1 MMPRIY
7 IRDQNDE
14 VLDTL
19 DEGQYFDDNM
29 QRFLKGKATVLSF
42 TIVKD
47 EASYA
52 LMSAGRNLSFRY
64 DEEDFWLSCVI
75 VEQDETYLTVT
86 AWSLG
91 LELNNETHGPY
102 KAPKAMTFAEY
113 LAVIDIERILTLGL
127 NEVSDKKISHEWEG
141 TESKLA
147 RLYSLATI
155 FSAELAFDTEL
166 NEDGSLK
173 QISLNVYREHSDAD
187 QGLGQDRRNETFY
200 FGEDIKTIRKTEDTS
215 DLYTAIFATG
225 KDGLTIAGIEKE
237 VFDEDG
243 NLLFA
248 TYKTQK
254 PGFGDPRK
262 LYAPQARDQFPSN
275 TTGGDRWTLNTAGEF
290 EYESAEALLGY
301 MMSELKKNC
310 QPATTWAIEGYIKAK
325 IGDTVR
331 IADEGYKPTLYLE
344 ARVIEQEISFSDK
357 TKNKSTFSNVVELES
372 DIDPVLLNQVQ
383 KLIEANKTYQYSIS
397 TDNGVV
403 FKNNTGTTTL
413 TATVR
418 DGVADVTAN
427 FDITWFKDGVSVG
440 TGVSLT
446 VRATD
451 VAEKAVYRFE
461 ASKVDGTVAGGYE
474 VTVSDVTDGEEG
486 FSPIVTPNDN
496 GTITI
501 VDKEGEKITPDLTG
515 PQGPPG
521 EVDQELIDEIT
532 NTAEDAKKAG
542 EAAQEAAEQAEADSA
557 LAVKNANS
565 AVDKANEA
573 SAKADQSQQTAE
585 QAKSDAANAAG
596 KAQSALD
603 SAGQAVSSATDALNQ
618 ANLAKSQAEEA
629 INKYLGM
636 GMVPAWS
643 WSPDGTDRFTNVYPG
658 ENLFNNEAPFF
669 DPAQWIVEEPGVYLR
684 TGTNPACSTF
694 DIPNILEKAYPGRDF
709 TCENMAISFEIEPLV
724 EGVQFTATD
733 MYINNQLSVPYNRP
747 TLTVGKKS
755 KVYASFVYK
764 KGTAGTAFMHIYF
777 NTLPTK
783 AIRLSKFK
791 LEINDSA
798 TIYTPAPSEDYTN
811 AVPSYIGFAI
821 EPSDNPADYTWIRNP
836 DKVEGEV
843 KVELTDINGELSR
856 KVSQETFDQLNGTV
870 INHSTLISQNQNEIK
885 QKASQESVNTLT
897 GRVTTAEGS
906 ISTIA
911 GQVALKANQTD
922 VDTIAGRVTSAE
934 SQLTVQ
940 AGKITGL
947 TSVTD
952 GHTSKIGALELQA
965 GQFSLSLSSV
975 QNDLNS
981 LEIGGR
987 NYWRLSN
994 PQINLSS
1001 WTWDKTENTFI
1012 YNSTNT
1018 SVGSFYISN
1027 IMNYSFPDDSGV
1039 GKTMTVSLDVI
1050 SNKDGLQFSNANL
1063 YINNNLLVQHNR
1075 PILVVGERVRI
1086 RATFVYVK
1094 PTSGTQL
1101 MHFYVTVPGGLSA
1114 GDITICN
1121 LKLEVGNKATDWS
1134 PAPEDM
1140 ATVTSLTEVK
1150 ATVDSLTMTVA
1161 DKADKTT
1168 VTQLANQWQQTT
1180 SLVNGHTSQI
1190 SSLGDAINLRVEK
1203 DDIINQINISPES
1216 ILIAGQKVH
1225 ITGQTTIDSAVIK
1238 TAHIAD
1244 AAITNA
1250 KIGSLSADK
1259 VTVGTLNGANVNII
1273 NLDAKNILA
1282 DTFTGLTFR
1291 GVEFIGSQFI
1301 NDYTSTDPV
1310 TGVSTTGQLDIS
1322 GGGYLNQYT
1331 NDDGTGGMFY
1341 IDQFG
1346 RLFNSRNTY
1355 GVQEDFE
1362 LNPGGLALHFGDYF
1376 GTLTAQMLSY
1386 TTWIEIPLK
1395 SGFQTAEN
1403 NPPSYR
1409 VQYNVD
1415 GTRTVKFRGQV
1426 TTTNAALPNA
1436 YFTKNIDYYWGQM
1449 PADLLPEKN
1458 SFFWGCTGA
1467 TNLFGGRLVLSLAHE
1482 GQLIFNSPHANVN
1495 YVSLDGWEYTLEN

>member
-1 MMPRIY
+1 M
-7 IRDQNDE
+7 
-14 VLDTL
+14 L
-19 DEGQYFDDNM
+19 
-29 QRFLKGKATVLSF
+29 ATSDAVLSAWLSPARQLRGR
-42 TIVKD
+42 IKVKD
-47 EASYA
+47 TMYESEEFT
-52 LMSAGRNLSFRY
+52 SLSF
-64 DEEDFWLSCVI
+64 DSGSI
-75 VEQDETYLTVT
+75 SGETYQIGSTYMNTV
-86 AWSLG
+86 
-91 LELNNETHGPY
+91 
-102 KAPKAMTFAEY
+102 K
-113 LAVIDIERILTLGL
+113 V
-127 NEVSDKKISHEWEG
+127 V
-141 TESKLA
+141 
-147 RLYSLATI
+147 
-155 FSAELAFDTEL
+155 
-166 NEDGSLK
+166 
-173 QISLNVYREHSDAD
+173 
-187 QGLGQDRRNETFY
+187 
-200 FGEDIKTIRKTEDTS
+200 
-215 DLYTAIFATG
+215 
-225 KDGLTIAGIEKE
+225 
-237 VFDEDG
+237 
-243 NLLFA
+243 
-248 TYKTQK
+248 
-254 PGFGDPRK
+254 
-262 LYAPQARDQFPSN
+262 FPSILEEVAEDVEIVPEIAVFVDDEYHY
-275 TTGGDRWTLNTAGEF
+275 TKLGHFYVTEFDRDRN
-290 EYESAEALLGY
+290 
-301 MMSELKKNC
+301 
-310 QPATTWAIEGYIKAK
+310 
-325 IGDTVR
+325 
-331 IADEGYKPTLYLE
+331 
-344 ARVIEQEISFSDK
+344 
-357 TKNKSTFSNVVELES
+357 
-372 DIDPVLLNQVQ
+372 
-383 KLIEANKTYQYSIS
+383 AN
-397 TDNGVV
+397 
-403 FKNNTGTTTL
+403 TTTL
-413 TATVR
+413 TASDKMIYMEGPYASRLTFPKSYREVALEIANLAGVEVDENSFATLQNLSIAKPEGYTHRQAIGLIAQFEGGFASFNREGKLEIRRLRPTEFGVTPESYLLKGFRKNENAYRIGGITVR
-418 DGVADVTAN
+418 IGDEESATLHVGSTNGSQVMLENKVMTQTLLDLMWVQVKDLIYFPFDLKWRGCPALEAGDWMYVTDRNGTRYSVPNLSYSIN
-427 FDITWFKDGVSVG
+427 FNGGMSAESKATTDSSSQATYKYRGPLSQKIDYIDNLLSSNGWNQNYYDATEPTNPKEGDIWFKPNGQDTEIWIYEKDADGNLSWVLQVS
-440 TGVSLT
+440 T
-446 VRATD
+446 A
-451 VAEKAVYRFE
+451 
-461 ASKVDGTVAGGYE
+461 
-474 VTVSDVTDGEEG
+474 
-486 FSPIVTPNDN
+486 
-496 GTITI
+496 
-501 VDKEGEKITPDLTG
+501 PD
-515 PQGPPG
+515 P
-521 EVDQELIDEIT
+521 ELIQAIDDVGKEV
-532 NTAEDAKKAG
+532 
-542 EAAQEAAEQAEADSA
+542 EQAQSDSA
-557 LAVKNANS
+557 TALENANN
-565 AVDKANEA
+565 AVNKANEA
-573 SAKADQSQQTAE
+573 SAKADQSQQTAD
-585 QAKSDAANAAG
+585 QAKSDATNAAG

-643 WSPDGTDRFTNVYPG
+643 WSPDGTDRFTTVEPG

-669 DPAQWIVEEPGVYLR
+669 DPAQWIVEEPGLYLR

-709 TCENMAISFEIEPLV
+709 TGENMAISFEIEPLV

-856 KVSQETFDQLNGTV
+856 KVSQETFDQLNGMV

-1259 VTVGTLNGANVNII
+1259 VTVGTLNGADVNII
-1273 NLDAKNILA
+1273 NLNASNIVSGEISGINIRA
-1282 DTFTGLTFR
+1282 ATFYG
-1291 GVEFIGSQFI
+1291 
-1301 NDYTSTDPV
+1301 TSTSGTMQLNGTDLRFDTTTNSFRLNYGGISNINTTYGTRNITFFSEGIEV
-1310 TGVSTTGQLDIS
+1310 ASGASNTGNYKNSGVRVNGSTAYVDLFSSKSVSTTDYSTRLVAETNGNFGVLNPKGLVYIS
-1322 GGGYLNQYT
+1322 SPAAINLQPGTSVNINKPLEMGGNNINGANNLIGSTSTGGSKVNMINVQGSGSSAYLNITSGSTSWGVTMWTSDMRLKT
-1331 NDDGTGGMFY
+1331 NIQKTPDNGLELVD
-1341 IDQFG
+1341 
-1346 RLFNSRNTY
+1346 RLMVRSFDWRDSDRHTDYGLIAQNVERVLPQAVFEVPQPQSEAIKQISVEGLVPILVKAIQELKQEINT
-1355 GVQEDFE
+1355 
-1362 LNPGGLALHFGDYF
+1362 
-1376 GTLTAQMLSY
+1376 
-1386 TTWIEIPLK
+1386 LK
-1395 SGFQTAEN
+1395 ESA
-1403 NPPSYR
+1403 
-1409 VQYNVD
+1409 
-1415 GTRTVKFRGQV
+1415 
-1426 TTTNAALPNA
+1426 
-1436 YFTKNIDYYWGQM
+1436 
-1449 PADLLPEKN
+1449 
-1458 SFFWGCTGA
+1458 
-1467 TNLFGGRLVLSLAHE
+1467 
-1482 GQLIFNSPHANVN
+1482 
-1495 YVSLDGWEYTLEN
+1495 